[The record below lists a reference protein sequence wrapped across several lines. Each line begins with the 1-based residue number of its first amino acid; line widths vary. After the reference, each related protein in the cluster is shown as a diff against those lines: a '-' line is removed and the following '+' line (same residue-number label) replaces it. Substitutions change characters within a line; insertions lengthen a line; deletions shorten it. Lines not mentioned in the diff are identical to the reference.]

1 MLKKIFGALFLLGA
15 IACVGFAYLIGSAD
29 GGNYFDFDRMMRDGS
44 TFLLAIPVCLFLGIG
59 LMFQKKPLFQRK
71 KSATP

>member
-1 MLKKIFGALFLLGA
+1 MLKKIFGVLFLLGA
-15 IACVGFAYLIGSAD
+15 IACVGIAYMIGGED
-29 GGNYFDFDRMMRDGS
+29 GWKEFDFDRMMRDGS

-71 KSATP
+71 KSVTP